1 MRVLLVEDDPML
13 GEGIVAGL
21 RQAAYSVDW
30 VTNGQAG
37 LDALRAEQFSA
48 AVLDLGLPRLPGLDL
63 LRRIRLDKIDIPV
76 LILTARDTLSD
87 VVAGLDSGA
96 DDYMIKPFDLDE
108 LSARL
113 RALIRRAAGVAA
125 SVIEHAGL
133 RLDQV
138 SRRVDY
144 RGKSVSLSPREFV
157 LLEELLLNAGRAL
170 TRARLL
176 EALYPWGSEIE
187 SNALEVHVHHLRRK
201 LSPELIR
208 TVRGVGYLIPK

>member
-1 MRVLLVEDDPML
+1 MRVLLVEDDPLL

-21 RQAAYSVDW
+21 RQACYSVDW

-37 LDALRAEQFSA
+37 LDALRAEKFSA

-63 LRRIRLDKIDIPV
+63 LRKLRQDKLGIPV
-76 LILTARDTLSD
+76 LILTARDTPSD
-87 VVAGLDSGA
+87 IIAGLDTGA
-96 DDYMIKPFDLDE
+96 DDYMVKPFDLDE

-113 RALIRRAAGVAA
+113 RALIRRSAGVAA
-125 SVIEHAGL
+125 PVLEHAGL
-133 RLDQV
+133 RLDQL
-138 SRRVDY
+138 SRSVDY
-144 RGKSVSLSPREFV
+144 LGKSVDLSPREFA
-157 LLEELLLNAGRAL
+157 LLEDLLLNVGRAL

-176 EALYPWGSEIE
+176 ETLYPWGSEIE
-187 SNALEVHVHHLRRK
+187 SNALEVHIHHLRRK